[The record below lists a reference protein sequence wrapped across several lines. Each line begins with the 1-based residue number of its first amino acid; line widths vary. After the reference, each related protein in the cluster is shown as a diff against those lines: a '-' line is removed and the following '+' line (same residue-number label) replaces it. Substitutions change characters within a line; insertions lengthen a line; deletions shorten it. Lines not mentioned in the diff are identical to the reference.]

1 MIHRLL
7 REPLL
12 HFLLIGAALFAAHS
26 WAVSRGG
33 SSNATGDQVVRVTEQ
48 DVQWL
53 AESWS
58 RQRMRAPDADE
69 LRGLVNDYV
78 RELLLAREAV
88 ELGMDENDT
97 LIRRRLA
104 QKMQFV
110 IQDAAR
116 MAEPDEAVL
125 REFYETEPEQFA
137 IPARMSFEH
146 IYFTGEDAASRSAI
160 SLVTLEQGGDPATM
174 GDRTLLPRTMDGQD
188 AEALDRMFGAGFA
201 RQLTESDVGS
211 WNGPVESNYGLHL
224 VRVTSVDTSATPGFE
239 AVRDRVLEAWYVRQ
253 QQVADAMYYAELL
266 GKYDVV
272 VDENLKPLLD
282 KQLGPHVLVRSGDA
296 P

>member
-1 MIHRLL
+1 MNKLL

-12 HFLLIGAALFAAHS
+12 HFLLIGAGVFAAHT
-26 WAVSRGG
+26 WMVNVGVPTAAADRVI
-33 SSNATGDQVVRVTEQ
+33 RVTEQ

-53 AESWS
+53 ADSWS
-58 RQRMRAPDADE
+58 RQHMRAPNAQE

-88 ELGMDENDT
+88 ELGLDENDT

-116 MAEPDEAVL
+116 MAEPEDAVL
-125 REFYETEPEQFA
+125 RKFYETELERFA
-137 IPARMSFEH
+137 VPARLSFEQ
-146 IYFTGEDAASRSAI
+146 IYFTGEDAADRLAA
-160 SLVTLEQGGDPATM
+160 SLVTLKQDGDPATV
-174 GDRTLLPRTMDGQD
+174 GDRTLLPRIMEGQD
-188 AEALDRMFGAGFA
+188 SEGLDRIFGQGFA
-201 RQLTESDVGS
+201 RQLAEAAVGP
-211 WNGPVESNYGLHL
+211 WFGPVKSSYGLHL
-224 VRVTSVDTSATPGFE
+224 VRVTRHDTSVDAGFE
-239 AVRDRVLEAWYVRQ
+239 AVRARVLEAWYVRQ
-253 QQVADAMYYAELL
+253 QETADAQYYAALL
-266 GKYDVV
+266 DKYDVG

-282 KQLGPHVLVRSGDA
+282 EQLGPFVRIQNGVS